1 LSRKTLSPEYRYEN
15 AKPPHTSAYL
25 WLNAIELLGEPCRVL
40 EVGCGNGAFAAYLER
55 LGFDVV
61 GVDSSATGIR
71 IARARGTSCQFECF
85 DVYQELPGGWLGA
98 FDAVVSLEVIEHLYL
113 PRVLLERAR
122 GALRPGGALVLSSP
136 YHGYFK
142 NLVLALSGR
151 LDRHFT
157 ALWDGGHIKF
167 FSRKTLSC
175 LLREFGLR
183 EERWVFVGR
192 VPPLSKSVIV
202 RAVKPES

>member
-1 LSRKTLSPEYRYEN
+1 
-15 AKPPHTSAYL
+15 
-25 WLNAIELLGEPCRVL
+25 LLGEPCRVL
-40 EVGCGNGAFAAYLER
+40 EIGCGNGAFAEYLER

-61 GVDSSATGIR
+61 GVDSSGSGIR
-71 IARARGTSCQFECF
+71 IARERGTSCQFACF
-85 DVYQELPGGWLGA
+85 DIYEELPEGWLGA

-122 GALRPGGALVLSSP
+122 GALRSGGALVLSTP

-151 LDRHFT
+151 LDPHFT
-157 ALWDGGHIKF
+157 ALWNGGHIKF

-175 LLREFGLR
+175 LLRGFDFR
-183 EERWVFVGR
+183 EER
-192 VPPLSKSVIV
+192 
-202 RAVKPES
+202 